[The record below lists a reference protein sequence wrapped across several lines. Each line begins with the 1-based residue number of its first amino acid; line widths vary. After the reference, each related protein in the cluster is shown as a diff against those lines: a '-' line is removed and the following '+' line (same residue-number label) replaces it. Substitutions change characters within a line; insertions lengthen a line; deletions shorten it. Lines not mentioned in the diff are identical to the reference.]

1 MLRSLLKNNPILAL
15 LALGVAAGGIF
26 LWQRGDFSFTAQKES
41 QEQISDTQLTETK
54 EASNETDTVQ
64 AVERRSTIDDILVDI
79 EPLLAGGKK
88 GDVQRFWFAQNEGV
102 YVEYETREGMRM
114 AYLAAQN
121 NTWQRGAL
129 YGASET
135 GWEVMEGEDVLFS
148 HPQQRS
154 EEHTS

>member
-41 QEQISDTQLTETK
+41 QEQISDTQLTEKK

-114 AYLAAQN
+114 ACKECKNITRYAFKNRKTVERKLEFNKYCRFCRRHTLQK
-121 NTWQRGAL
+121 
-129 YGASET
+129 ET
-135 GWEVMEGEDVLFS
+135 K
-148 HPQQRS
+148 RK
-154 EEHTS
+154 